1 MRIST
6 CLKVVVLVAIVLLAL
21 TPSYA
26 SHQASA
32 RLRIEVVIIPTLQ
45 SDVPW
50 LMNSG
55 TVPHRTGAVAFD
67 LTPPKPIPMDFQV
80 NSRTVKSGD
89 IDEGRDAQPESENGK
104 QRILQ
109 TLTITAR

>member
-26 SHQASA
+26 SHKASA
-32 RLRIEVVIIPTLQ
+32 RLRIEVIVIPTVH
-45 SDVPW
+45 SRMPR

-55 TVPHRTGAVAFD
+55 TVPHPSGAVAFD
-67 LTPPKPIPMDFQV
+67 LTPPKPISMDFQV
-80 NSRTVKSGD
+80 NSRTVTSGD
-89 IDEGRDAQPESENGK
+89 IDEGRDAQPESENGN